1 MPMADLPVFQPQLI
15 TILKTDFPAPMGIL
29 FSKT

>member
-1 MPMADLPVFQPQLI
+1 MADLSVFQPQLI

-29 FSKT
+29 FSMP